1 MEITTTNG
9 APVLSENA
17 MFSTPTV
24 QRFNN
29 KRNSSRATAQLQAHF
44 KTTGNKTVSGQEYLF
59 DIAHPAWK
67 AITKAET
74 VLRKIHATYTF
85 ALPSSG
91 EGQSRGPRL
100 LPNKVAPLYLGMM
113 HDAIDVFDQAVNAYA
128 LNYDAHID
136 ASEQR
141 LNGLFD
147 RRNYP
152 DVEEFIARHHAS
164 VSLTG
169 LPTVEGIQA
178 GEFTDAY
185 REAEVE
191 RQQEAVNECTKQI
204 VGRVLDHV
212 KRLADGLDRIDQP
225 RSKFSD
231 VLFGNLVELTDTII
245 PACNVANDPALDQ
258 LAVDVSTM
266 VKRAGNKPSAM
277 ADTVKVGEVVRDQI
291 RQDASRIANK
301 ASSML

>member
-1 MEITTTNG
+1 MLVAVN
-9 APVLSENA
+9 VL
-17 MFSTPTV
+17 
-24 QRFNN
+24 
-29 KRNSSRATAQLQAHF
+29 
-44 KTTGNKTVSGQEYLF
+44 
-59 DIAHPAWK
+59 
-67 AITKAET
+67 
-74 VLRKIHATYTF
+74 
-85 ALPSSG
+85 
-91 EGQSRGPRL
+91 
-100 LPNKVAPLYLGMM
+100 
-113 HDAIDVFDQAVNAYA
+113 HDAIDVFDQAVNAFA
-128 LNYDAHID
+128 DNYDKHID

-147 RRNYP
+147 RSNYP
-152 DVEEFIARHHAS
+152 AVEDFKARHHAS

-178 GEFTDAY
+178 GEFTEAY
-185 REAEVE
+185 REAEIE

-291 RQDASRIANK
+291 RKDASRIANK